1 MNLVD
6 DPWIPCIR
14 RDGMV
19 RPASLRD
26 CFTCDDIVDLAVRPH
41 ERVALMRL
49 LLCVSYAYRKI
60 TMAGKTCGKDCLWKS
75 LSIWTSGGMP
85 LSFSIRKSRF
95 CRWPGCAALLPP
107 GS

>member
-26 CFTCDDIVDLAVRPH
+26 CFTSSILPCDRMSVWR
-41 ERVALMRL
+41 
-49 LLCVSYAYRKI
+49 S
-60 TMAGKTCGKDCLWKS
+60 
-75 LSIWTSGGMP
+75 
-85 LSFSIRKSRF
+85 
-95 CRWPGCAALLPP
+95 CACCSA
-107 GS
+107 